1 MTDRSR
7 KPFVGRQE
15 QIATL
20 QGLLP
25 GPQDGPRIALL
36 HGAKGSGRSTLLSR
50 ATEEPSDRLLLR
62 WRFEP
67 SDDGVAALLRIHA
80 GVAVA
85 LTRGG
90 EPAEQAVRHMREHPP
105 ENERFSA
112 WITSFLDQLEEMK
125 TDEDGRMELRLPK
138 DNPFLGLLH
147 AVAGAAAAVPMVIE
161 LHQVNAITS
170 PAFWTWLLSL
180 MRLIDA
186 QGSPV
191 LWVVSPTVSP
201 YGEEQG
207 ETNPTPSE
215 MLFQVLSNRVA
226 ATIELPVLQEP
237 DILELLGERYR
248 PNQFPDEL
256 APRLTQLSEG
266 NPAKLDDALSLMEGE
281 EIIVWDEA
289 GGFTLERAVSDI
301 THRQLVPEP
310 SLETE
315 EDDNPERTKEREQQA
330 LAVLYVA
337 ALEGVEF
344 TAGVIA
350 STLDLERDVVDD
362 LLDEMADVVEEI
374 KYIESLRS
382 WTYRFKRRTYRDF
395 YLEAGK
401 TKGQRSIPGRMARAL
416 LDGYVPA
423 AQRYLPIAARLFQ
436 QVKQQRQARN
446 LLALAMGSDRL
457 DLSLSVIELLS
468 LQGAEGLPDNLVRLI
483 HAEPAERAVNG
494 AAPETA
500 TQMLTHLHRWAEQTQ
515 DAGLAGYEQLLRS
528 RLALRGQD
536 LDAAVQHAEGALEL
550 FKQSGESVRSAE
562 TLNHLA
568 MLSLHRKDP
577 RAAMD
582 YLDRSGRH
590 SNIPPVKAHVQFIRG
605 LMRRGERKFVA
616 AAESFGLAAKTA
628 GDAGNVLLALE
639 ARMNQGEMC
648 IVQGRPKSAEAPL
661 RKALETAQALRAY
674 TMERTT
680 TTLLAQ
686 VEAAK
691 GNNQEA
697 FDLARDALEI
707 SRQLGNTPA
716 MAADLYHC
724 GLFGAAAGQ
733 RDEALKFLS
742 EASNAAHDKDLGLK
756 KEIYFHIGQLRFL
769 KGDLDDAE
777 QALHSCCKLAS
788 EVRDNTR
795 EMRAIQA
802 LGMVEEKRGNVP
814 AALELYREAMQGMT
828 APDLAGERQAIK
840 ARLDELG

>member
-1 MTDRSR
+1 MTDSAR
-7 KPFVGRQE
+7 KPFIGRQD
-15 QIATL
+15 QIAAL
-20 QGLLP
+20 QEVLP

-36 HGAKGSGRSTLLSR
+36 HGQDGSGRSTLLSR
-50 ATEEPSDRLLLR
+50 ATEGQTDRLLIR
-62 WRFEP
+62 WRFQA

-90 EPAEQAVRHMREHPP
+90 EPAAQAVRYMREHPP
-105 ENERFSA
+105 EEERLQA
-112 WITSFLDQLEEMK
+112 WITTFLDQLEEMK
-125 TDEDGRMELRLPK
+125 ADEEGRMELRLPK
-138 DNPFLGLLH
+138 DNPFMGLLQ
-147 AVAGAAAAVPMVIE
+147 AVAGAAAAGPVVIE

-170 PAFWTWLLSL
+170 PAFWTWLLCL
-180 MRLIDA
+180 MRAIDG

-207 ETNPTPSE
+207 EATPTPSE
-215 MLFQVLSNRVA
+215 MLFQAMSDRVA
-226 ATIELPVLQEP
+226 ATIELPVLKEA
-237 DILELLGERYR
+237 DVAELLEERYR
-248 PNQFPDEL
+248 PNQFPEGL
-256 APRLTQLSEG
+256 ATRLTQLSEG
-266 NPAKLDDALSLMEGE
+266 NPARLDDALSLMEGE

-289 GGFTLERAVSDI
+289 SGFTLERPVADL

-315 EDDNPERTKEREQQA
+315 EDANPERTKEREQQA
-330 LAVLYVA
+330 LSVLYVA
-337 ALEGVEF
+337 ALEGVDF
-344 TAGVIA
+344 TAGVVA
-350 STLDLERDVVDD
+350 STLELERDVVDD
-362 LLDEMADVVEEI
+362 LLDEMTDLVEEN
-374 KYIESLRS
+374 KYIEALRS

-401 TKGQRSIPGRMARAL
+401 TKGNRNIPGRMARAL

-423 AQRYLPIAARLFQ
+423 AQRYLPITARLFQ

-457 DLSLSVIELLS
+457 DLSLSSIELIHL
-468 LQGAEGLPDNLVRLI
+468 LGHEGLPTNLVRLI

-494 AAPETA
+494 APPETA
-500 TQMLTHLHRWAEQTQ
+500 AQMLGHLHRWAETTR
-515 DAGLAGYEQLLRS
+515 DDGLAGYEQLLRS

-536 LDAAVQHAEGALEL
+536 LDAAVQHAEGALGL
-550 FKQSGESVRSAE
+550 FKQSGESVRAAE

-577 RAAMD
+577 RGARD

-605 LMRRGERKFVA
+605 LMRRGERKFAA

-628 GDAGNVLLALE
+628 SDAGNVLLALE
-639 ARMNQGEMC
+639 SRMNQGEMF
-648 IVQGRPKSAEAPL
+648 IVQGRPKSAEVPL
-661 RKALETAQALRAY
+661 RKARETAQALRAH

-697 FDLARDALEI
+697 FDLARDALEV
-707 SRQLGNTPA
+707 SRQLGNTPTL
-716 MAADLYHC
+716 AADLYHC

-733 RDEALKFLS
+733 RDEALEYLS
-742 EASNAAHDKDLGLK
+742 EASKVAHEKDLGLK
-756 KEIYFHIGQLRFL
+756 KEIFFHIGQLNFL
-769 KGDLDDAE
+769 KGNLDDAE
-777 QALHSCCKLAS
+777 QALHRSCKLAN
-788 EVRDNTR
+788 EVHDNTR

-814 AALELYREAMQGMT
+814 AARELYREAMQGMT
-828 APDLAGERQAIK
+828 SPDLAGERQAIK
-840 ARLDELG
+840 RRLDELR